1 MTETKR
7 AARLSKKV
15 HAFRRAF
22 LTDDHQLNADGK
34 VMLADLRDFCRA
46 DKSTV
51 IVSPTTRQVDPHASM
66 VAEGRREVY
75 LRIIQMLHID
85 DRLLVALHNLDED

>member
-1 MTETKR
+1 
-7 AARLSKKV
+7 
-15 HAFRRAF
+15 
-22 LTDDHQLNADGK
+22 
-34 VMLADLRDFCRA
+34 MLADLRDFCRA